1 MFDISGA
8 PNSNI
13 KSQEY
18 TGIIVSKYPG
28 CKVVLCY
35 GVDAELGVNE
45 VIMRTPGVVALDDV
59 SLSFEPGE
67 THSIMG
73 ENGACK
79 STLKKLWP
87 VSC

>member
-1 MFDISGA
+1 MA
-8 PNSNI
+8 NI
-13 KSQEY
+13 LELQHV
-18 TGIIVSKYPG
+18 T
-28 CKVVLCY
+28 KVY
-35 GVDAELGVNE
+35 
-45 VIMRTPGVVALDDV
+45 PGVVALDDV